1 MVMNLAIGSF
11 TPPLGTVMFTASAV
25 SEVSIIRFL
34 KESWGLYIVLFIVLM
49 IVTYVPS
56 LSLLL
61 TN

>member
-1 MVMNLAIGSF
+1 
-11 TPPLGTVMFTASAV
+11 MFTASAV